1 MTRAPQRAATRLKPP
16 RPQPPPRAATPA
28 RPPPPPR
35 PAPTPRIIYEDARHL
50 VIDKPSGV
58 ALQGQ
63 HGSPARQHWDQLV
76 EALKARPESPE
87 LYTVHRLDKSTTGAL
102 LVAKS
107 RTAAKTLS
115 AQLAKHDV
123 ARSYLAVVHGQLRE
137 GFEGTVDRPLRLDH
151 DKVRLCPEG
160 EGVHASTRWQCIAA
174 SRLFS
179 LVRLEPETG
188 RKHQLRIHCA
198 DVLKAPIVGDF
209 KLAPKAPHAE
219 ALVELGLTLD
229 HVLLHSHELS
239 FYAWDKDTGKRS
251 RISVTCPP
259 PSSFERFC
267 RAHKLAL
274 PSSSS
279 TSPSSSSR

>member
-1 MTRAPQRAATRLKPP
+1 MHRAPHRAAARIKPLHPRPPPREPKPARTPPPPAAPP
-16 RPQPPPRAATPA
+16 RPP
-28 RPPPPPR
+28 
-35 PAPTPRIIYEDARHL
+35 PAPRILYEDARHL

-63 HGSPARQHWDQLV
+63 HGSPPRQHWDQLV

-115 AQLAKHDV
+115 AQLARHDV
-123 ARSYLAVVHGQLRE
+123 ARSYLAVVHGHLRD
-137 GFEGTVDRPLRLDH
+137 GFEGQVDRPLRLDH

-160 EGVHASTRWQCIAA
+160 EGVDASTRWQCIAA

-219 ALVELGLTLD
+219 ALVELGISLD

-259 PSSFERFC
+259 PPAFERFC

-274 PSSSS
+274 PSSSK
-279 TSPSSSSR
+279 